1 MKKTLLTL
9 VIVAISVVTFAQK
22 HNIVNASI
30 ALRNQNFVEAKQY
43 IDEAYNNESTLNEA
57 KMWNYR
63 SKIYLEIA
71 KQHKELDSEAI
82 LKATEAHLKC
92 IQKDKKGRVI
102 VRKWTAEEDVL
113 TGLVNCGVLLFN
125 FATEMYNNGSY
136 KSSIAYYQ
144 EILNVLPFDLD
155 DQFKRRNITNETIYM
170 RLYMSLFKMKDYLNA
185 KSYLQKL
192 IDNNYNDPKVY
203 QYMSNIYVEEG
214 NHEKALEYLS
224 QGREMFEDDQQL
236 INDEINMYIRLNRKD
251 ELIAKLTKALEK
263 DPENEVLLDIRGT
276 VYYNSDDF
284 TYSEKDFRA
293 LLDINPNSFN
303 ANSILASILINNAN
317 ILIEKSNKTSNN
329 SLYEK
334 YRIDSDVIL
343 RSSLPYLEKAF
354 NIDSKNKINLEM
366 LKQIYY
372 KLGHY
377 KKSSEIKKIIEDLN

>member
-1 MKKTLLTL
+1 MKKINLTL
-9 VIVAISVVTFAQK
+9 AILAISLVTFAQK

-43 IDEAYNNESTLNEA
+43 IDEAYNNESTSNDA

-71 KQHKELDSEAI
+71 KQKKELDSEAI
-82 LKATEAHLKC
+82 LKATEAYLKC

-102 VRKWTAEEDVL
+102 VRKWTKEEDVL
-113 TGLVNCGVLLFN
+113 NGLVNCGVLLFN

-144 EILNVLPFDLD
+144 EILNVIPFDSD
-155 DQFKRRNITNETIYM
+155 DQFKSRNITNETIYM

-185 KSYLQKL
+185 KRYLQKL

-203 QYMSNIYVEEG
+203 QYMSNIFVEEG
-214 NHEKALEYLS
+214 NNDKALEYLS
-224 QGREMFEDDQQL
+224 QGREIFEDDQQL

-251 ELIAKLTKALEK
+251 ELIAKLTIALEK

-276 VYYNSDDF
+276 VYYNIDDF
-284 TYSEKDFRA
+284 TNSEKDFRE
-293 LLDINPNSFN
+293 LLEINPNSFN

-334 YRIDSDVIL
+334 YRIDSDAL
-343 RSSLPYLEKAF
+343 LHSSLPYLEKAF
-354 NIDSKNKINLEM
+354 NIDPKNKMNLEM

-372 KLGHY
+372 KVGDY
-377 KKSSEIKKIIEDLN
+377 KKSSEIKKILENLN

>member
-1 MKKTLLTL
+1 MKKINLTL
-9 VIVAISVVTFAQK
+9 AILAISLVTFAQK

-43 IDEAYNNESTLNEA
+43 IDEAYNNESTSNDA

-71 KQHKELDSEAI
+71 KQKKELDSEAI
-82 LKATEAHLKC
+82 LKATEAYLKC

-102 VRKWTAEEDVL
+102 VRKWTKEEDVL
-113 TGLVNCGVLLFN
+113 NGLVNCGVLLFN

-144 EILNVLPFDLD
+144 EILNVIPFDSD

-185 KSYLQKL
+185 KRYLQKL

-203 QYMSNIYVEEG
+203 QYMSNIFVEEG
-214 NHEKALEYLS
+214 NNDKALEYLS
-224 QGREMFEDDQQL
+224 QGREIFEDDQQL

-251 ELIAKLTKALEK
+251 ELIAKLTIALEK

-276 VYYNSDDF
+276 VYYNIDDF
-284 TYSEKDFRA
+284 TNSEKDFRE
-293 LLDINPNSFN
+293 LLEINPNSFN

-334 YRIDSDVIL
+334 YRIDSDAL
-343 RSSLPYLEKAF
+343 LHSSLPYLEKAF
-354 NIDSKNKINLEM
+354 NIDPKNKMNLEM

-372 KLGHY
+372 KVGDY
-377 KKSSEIKKIIEDLN
+377 KKSSEIKKILENLN